1 MRRLF
6 LPITALSVVSVAA
19 SGAIAGGPTVV
30 NETLRF
36 RNEPFTGIGL
46 NCATGNL
53 ALSNGVF
60 SGHIHTLVKPDGSI
74 HVSAHTRGTDTLDD
88 LPADGIP
95 DATTTFVFNSV
106 DTVHASGKEIHHF
119 TGTGTITLV
128 ATNETRRF
136 HAVAQTV
143 LDENGV
149 PKVDFVRLVC

>member
-1 MRRLF
+1 MRRLC
-6 LPITALSVVSVAA
+6 LAITAVGVLSLAA
-19 SGAIAGGPTVV
+19 SGAIAGSPPLV
-30 NETLRF
+30 NETQRF
-36 RNEPFTGIGL
+36 RNEPFGGIGL

-53 ALSNGVF
+53 ASSNGVF
-60 SGHIHTLVKPDGSI
+60 SGVIHTLVKPDGSLY
-74 HVSAHTRGTDTLDD
+74 VSAYTRGTDTLDD

-119 TGTGTITLV
+119 TGTGTITVV

-136 HAVAQTV
+136 HAVAQLV